1 MKTGD
6 YLGRYH
12 IVRKIGE
19 GGMGEVFLAEDPKL
33 GRQVA
38 LKVLSADFA
47 ADADRMMRFVYEAI
61 SASSLNHPNIITIHE
76 INDENQPPFI
86 AMEFVDGETLGRRMK
101 RMPLEVHES
110 IDISIQIATALAA
123 AHEAN
128 VVHRDVKPDNVILRP
143 DGLVKVLDFGLA
155 KLVGV
160 PEVMSPHISPV
171 PNVQTHPGLVMGTVA
186 YMSPEQARGKLVD
199 ARSDIFS
206 FGAVLYQMVSGRM
219 PFTGENDIDTVG
231 SVLHKDPKPLS
242 ESARP
247 IPHDVEVLIRKA
259 LRKNRDE
266 RYQTMRE
273 LLADLKDIREELRLD
288 SKNGY
293 RRNGDSN
300 GTGNGN
306 GHYAN
311 GIISGELSDAERGL
325 PTERMHLADAPT
337 TSELSRSPSTLS
349 GILMSGIKAH
359 PARSVGLSVLV
370 VLLLG
375 GAFFGV
381 YRAIEAFRKPEGFQ
395 TMQLSRLT
403 YSGNVESFNAAISP
417 DGKYL
422 AYVTTE
428 GGEEGL
434 HVKQTATD
442 SGVTIVPPG
451 RNNLNGI
458 AFSPDSNFV
467 YFSMAEPNGESAVYQ
482 APAMGGTTRKLIADG
497 EKNVTFSPDGKTLAF
512 IRRST
517 YIMLANAQDGSNVRE
532 LAKAG
537 DGNRFINLSWSPK
550 GDVIA
555 AVYFSQNDSN
565 DHLSQINAVNGNE
578 TPVLSISWLRLRGVS
593 WLPDASGLV
602 VSGRDSDMRTSQ
614 LWQIDYPGGA
624 SRRITNDLSN
634 YQGAVITGDG
644 RSILSVQE
652 NYGANLWTAS
662 ENGSVTKQIS
672 KEIGRDEGL
681 SGVAIAA
688 NGRMAYTVR
697 IKGDQDIW
705 TVNADGTGNRQLTFN
720 SKANFSPTYSPDGR
734 YIAFV
739 STRAGNFDIWRM
751 DADGQN
757 PLRLTETLDQEGD
770 PYISPDGKFVY
781 YEALDSERNTAIW
794 RVPLAGGPTER
805 ITSFGAARPI
815 VSPDGSTMLCR
826 VQESLNDPT
835 SKLAVVST
843 TGGNIIT
850 TLNFPTAAKARS
862 VRWSADG
869 TSIIFAESR
878 DRVDNLWMQ
887 PINGGPAQQLTK
899 FDADRIYRFDVSRD
913 GKSFI
918 MARGAENSDVVLV
931 SDFR

>member
-47 ADADRMMRFVYEAI
+47 ADSDRMMRFVYEAI
-61 SASSLNHPNIITIHE
+61 SASSLNHPNIITIYE
-76 INDENQPPFI
+76 IIDEGDTPFI

-123 AHEAN
+123 AHDAG

-160 PEVMSPHISPV
+160 PEAMSPHMSPV
-171 PNVQTHPGLVMGTVA
+171 PNVHTHPGLVMGTVA

-247 IPHDVEVLIRKA
+247 IPHDVELLIRKA

-266 RYQTMRE
+266 RYQSMRE
-273 LLADLKDIREELRLD
+273 LLADLKDIREDLRLD

-293 RRNGDSN
+293 RRNADSN
-300 GTGNGN
+300 GDGN
-306 GHYAN
+306 GHFAK

-325 PTERMHLADAPT
+325 PTERMNLLDAHS
-337 TSELSRSPSTLS
+337 TSELTRSPSTLS
-349 GILMSGIKAH
+349 GILMSGIKDH
-359 PARSVGLSVLV
+359 PVRSVGVSLLIAV
-370 VLLLG
+370 LLG
-375 GAFFGV
+375 GALFGAYNV
-381 YRAIEAFRKPEGFQ
+381 IEAFRKPEPFQ
-395 TMQLSRLT
+395 TMRLSKLT

-428 GGEEGL
+428 GDEEGL
-434 HVKQTATD
+434 LVKQTATE
-442 SGVTIVPPG
+442 SGVTIVPKG
-451 RNNLNGI
+451 QNDLNGI

-467 YFSMAEPNGESAVYQ
+467 YYSMAEPNGDSAVYQ
-482 APAMGGTTRKLIADG
+482 SPAMGGTTRKLIADA
-497 EKNVTFSPDGKTLAF
+497 EKNVTFSPDGKTIAF
-512 IRRST
+512 IRKST
-517 YIMLANAQDGSNVRE
+517 YVMLANAQDGSNIRE

-565 DHLSQINAVNGNE
+565 DHLSQIVVADGSE
-578 TPVLSISWLRLRGVS
+578 TPISSLPWLRLRGVS

-602 VSGRDSDMRTSQ
+602 VSGRDRDVQTSQ
-614 LWQIDYPGGA
+614 LWQIDYPDGITK
-624 SRRITNDLSN
+624 RITNDLSN

-662 ENGSVTKQIS
+662 ENASTPRQVS
-672 KEIGRDEGL
+672 KEVGRDEGM
-681 SGVAIAA
+681 SGVAVA
-688 NGRMAYTVR
+688 NDGRTAYTVR
-697 IKGDQDIW
+697 VKGDQDIW
-705 TVNADGTGNRQLTFN
+705 TMNADGSGNRQLTFD
-720 SKANFSPTYSPDGR
+720 SKANFSPTFSPDGR
-734 YIAFV
+734 YIVFV
-739 STRAGNFDIWRM
+739 STRAGNLDIWRM
-751 DADGQN
+751 DADGAN
-757 PLRLTETLDQEGD
+757 PIRLTDSPDQDGEPNVSPDGKYVYYDVLDKDRKLAIWRVALAGGPVEQVTKFGAES
-770 PYISPDGKFVY
+770 PIISPDGKSMICKVQ
-781 YEALDSERNTAIW
+781 DSI
-794 RVPLAGGPTER
+794 
-805 ITSFGAARPI
+805 
-815 VSPDGSTMLCR
+815 
-826 VQESLNDPT
+826 NDPGA
-835 SKLAVVST
+835 KLALVST
-843 TGGNIIT
+843 SGGNIVST
-850 TLNFPTAAKARS
+850 FDSSAVNART

-869 TSIIFAESR
+869 SSIVYVGSR
-878 DRVDNLWMQ
+878 DRVDNLWLQ
-887 PINGGPAQQLTK
+887 PVTGGASHQLTN
-899 FDADRIYRFDVSRD
+899 FESDRIYRFDVSPD
-913 GKSFI
+913 GRFFV
-918 MARGAENSDVVLV
+918 MARGAEHSDVVKV